1 MTCAQKHLSWCLY
14 CLLNEGGCCTSPGEE
29 RRAAAHEGESVSGPH
44 FTVGPLSLIADSRP
58 VYPLGLGMDQA
69 AAAEESAADPA
80 SAAPIFGHHLG
91 CALHVLH
98 LAVTAGMTN
107 PCFMGP
113 LGVGSWHEPRD
124 HLALLGCVWYDISR
138 PNTCNATLSQFQNLV
153 AKHFPEGTLG
163 RLSLSSLRRLD
174 GWWSGREPCFSLTS
188 FWGEWRSYE

>member
-29 RRAAAHEGESVSGPH
+29 RRAAAHERESVSGPH

-113 LGVGSWHEPRD
+113 LGVGSWHESPRD
-124 HLALLGCVWYDISR
+124 HADGPGYPC
-138 PNTCNATLSQFQNLV
+138 TC
-153 AKHFPEGTLG
+153 
-163 RLSLSSLRRLD
+163 SLREGVGQPRFIMGVSLASWE
-174 GWWSGREPCFSLTS
+174 GWLLRGARRASRAPCSCYAVGGAGRFLSRV
-188 FWGEWRSYE
+188 FWGGWRSSE